1 MSGKQLRKAKLKSIR
16 DYDVCVYRK
25 QCLRHRNGRR
35 VRSGQQNKS
44 EVDEVE
50 GSRCLQNR
58 VPANCK
64 NFNKMGREMAAF
76 EEADPRQPFLL

>member
-1 MSGKQLRKAKLKSIR
+1 MCIEKA
-16 DYDVCVYRK
+16 VPET
-25 QCLRHRNGRR
+25 QEWEEGRP
-35 VRSGQQNKS
+35 GQQNKS

>member
-35 VRSGQQNKS
+35 GGL
-44 EVDEVE
+44 
-50 GSRCLQNR
+50 GSKINL
-58 VPANCK
+58 K
-64 NFNKMGREMAAF
+64 
-76 EEADPRQPFLL
+76 

>member
-1 MSGKQLRKAKLKSIR
+1 MSGKQLRKAKLKSIS
-16 DYDVCVYRK
+16 DYDLCVYRK

-50 GSRCLQNR
+50 
-58 VPANCK
+58 
-64 NFNKMGREMAAF
+64 
-76 EEADPRQPFLL
+76 